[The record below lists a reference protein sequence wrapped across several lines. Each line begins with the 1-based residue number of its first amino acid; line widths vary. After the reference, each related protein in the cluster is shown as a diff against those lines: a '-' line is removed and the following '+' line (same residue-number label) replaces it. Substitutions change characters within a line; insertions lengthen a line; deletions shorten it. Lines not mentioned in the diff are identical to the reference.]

1 MSEASAI
8 AAATRDGRDGRDGR
22 QGESGMDLVI
32 FGARGDLSARKLF
45 PALYHLDNCKL
56 LPADLRVHALAREDI
71 DLGTFLGDIKERV
84 HRYVD
89 DTRWSEEQWSQYSSR
104 FSYLRIDFGDPSQ
117 FAKLAEAL
125 SPDRSALFYLAT
137 PPSLFGPIC
146 EHLGAANCLQGDR
159 RLLLEKPIGHDLASC
174 RAVNDMVGRY
184 FSEDA
189 IYRVDHY
196 LGKET
201 VQNLLVMRFGNRFIN
216 TQWDQSCVDHVQ
228 ITAAE
233 PIGIEGRWSYYDG
246 VGQLRDMMQNHLMQ
260 LLCLV
265 AMEPPNSMTAASIR
279 DEKVKIVR
287 ALRSIE
293 ANNVRDHAVRGQYT
307 AGWSRGEPVP
317 GYLEEKDC
325 PAKESQTETFVA
337 IKAFIDNW
345 RWAGVP
351 FYLRTGKRMP
361 EKMTEIVITYK
372 SLPHNIFAQ
381 AGREDVPNRLV
392 IRLQP
397 NEGIEMQMVSK
408 LHSLRNKMGL
418 ETKNLN
424 LDFLDSADLDRIP
437 DAYERLFLDAINGDQ
452 SLFVGREEIEES
464 WRWIDAVIE
473 AWQEDGPGLQHYQAG
488 SWGPTKG
495 ELLIEKDGRS
505 WHV

>member
-1 MSEASAI
+1 
-8 AAATRDGRDGRDGR
+8 
-22 QGESGMDLVI
+22 MDLLI

-45 PALYHLDNCKL
+45 PALYHLDNCEL
-56 LPADLRVHALAREDI
+56 LPAGVRIHALAREDI
-71 DLGTFLGDIKERV
+71 TLETFLNDIKVRV
-84 HRYVD
+84 RKYVD
-89 DTRWSEEQWSQYSSR
+89 DSRWSDEQWDNYASR
-104 FSYLRIDFGDPSQ
+104 FVYHRIDFSS
-117 FAKLAEAL
+117 AEDFGAL
-125 SPDRSALFYLAT
+125 SSVLTPERPALFYLAT
-137 PPSLFGPIC
+137 PPFLFGPIC
-146 EHLGAANCLQGDR
+146 EHLGAAGCLDGDR
-159 RLLLEKPIGHDLASC
+159 RLLLEKPIGHDLKSC
-174 RAVNDMVGRY
+174 REVNDTVGEY

-216 TQWDQSCVDHVQ
+216 TQWDQGCVDHVQ
-228 ITAAE
+228 ITVAE

-246 VGQLRDMMQNHLMQ
+246 VGQLRDMVQNHLMQ

-265 AMEPPNSMTAASIR
+265 AMEPPNSMTAEGIR

-287 ALRSIE
+287 ALRPIDES
-293 ANNVRDHAVRGQYT
+293 NVQDHAVRGQYA
-307 AGWSRGEPVP
+307 AGWLRGESVP
-317 GYLEEKDC
+317 GYLEEEDC
-325 PAKESQTETFVA
+325 PAQDSQTETYVA
-337 IKAFIDNW
+337 LKAFIDNW

-361 EKMTEIVITYK
+361 EKLTEIVITYK
-372 SLPHNIFAQ
+372 ALPHNIFAG
-381 AGREDVPNRLV
+381 AGSEDVPNRLV

-408 LHSLRNKMGL
+408 QHSLRNKMGL
-418 ETKNLN
+418 VTKNLN
-424 LDFLDSADLDRIP
+424 LDFLGSSALDRIP
-437 DAYERLFLDAINGDQ
+437 DAYERLFLDALNADQ

-464 WRWIDAVIE
+464 WRWCDELIDA
-473 AWQEDGPGLQHYQAG
+473 WQKRAPTLQPYQAG